1 MLEGNQ
7 EHWLLVLAS
16 SLIAWAPCR
25 DDIIAPPSLIFL
37 ITFLLY
43 MMKPQDP
50 WGKGHLRS
58 LYGRPLLLFKKQVT
72 PSLTFSFFASK
83 GIILGGDLTFH
94 ISSNPF
100 RYLLPCHT
108 LDYFSLRFWYC
119 SFYFF
124 PFLFMQFPSYNR
136 HPSFFFLILCFWCDC
151 ADCFLLWWWVVWFYS
166 ERDLKYL
173 AYIMAWK

>member
-7 EHWLLVLAS
+7 EHLLLVLAL

-25 DDIIAPPSLIFL
+25 DDITAPPSLIFL
-37 ITFLLY
+37 VTFLLY

-50 WGKGHLRS
+50 WGKGLLRS
-58 LYGRPLLLFKKQVT
+58 LYGRPLLLFKKQAT

-83 GIILGGDLTFH
+83 GIILGGDLTFY

-100 RYLLPCHT
+100 RYLLPCCT

-119 SFYFF
+119 SFSFPLFYLCNSLVTTDTF
-124 PFLFMQFPSYNR
+124 PF
-136 HPSFFFLILCFWCDC
+136 SFLSCAPDVTVLIVFSSGDGWCG
-151 ADCFLLWWWVVWFYS
+151 FTQN
-166 ERDLKYL
+166 KT
-173 AYIMAWK
+173 